1 VTNVTNAPTEPEV
14 VDPLAAASV
23 SPIGAA
29 TSTDPALDLAAT
41 PNPADTI
48 LADELF
54 SERSPFDPV
63 GPSAE
68 VSNEAPPGSD
78 DIFDFGASDPL
89 AGASNDLLD
98 DRPSGSSPPDVAGDY
113 DVSSSD
119 LGDPFLDT
127 DPADIQAMAPGGV
140 EPGGAVSSVPADDD
154 MLPQDVTPWGA
165 DSDGNPDRN
174 PDLAISSDPSGQ
186 PHPVSPLMSEP
197 LAPQGDDG
205 SPARA
210 LPDITPVMRDRI
222 HETLERVAWEAFGDI
237 SESLVKALLE
247 RVEAVAWEV
256 IPQMAEALIK
266 DEIRRMKG
274 EDE

>member
-1 VTNVTNAPTEPEV
+1 
-14 VDPLAAASV
+14 L
-23 SPIGAA
+23 G
-29 TSTDPALDLAAT
+29 PALDLPAT
-41 PNPADTI
+41 PNPAETI

-54 SERSPFDPV
+54 AERSPFDPV
-63 GPSAE
+63 GPSTE
-68 VSNEAPPGSD
+68 VSTEAPAGSD

-89 AGASNDLLD
+89 AGASSDLLD
-98 DRPSGSSPPDVAGDY
+98 DRPANSSAPAVAGDY

-119 LGDPFLDT
+119 LGDSFLET
-127 DPADIQAMAPGGV
+127 GPADTPAVTPGGV
-140 EPGGAVSSVPADDD
+140 DPVAAVPSAPDDD
-154 MLPQDVTPWGA
+154 DLIAQDVTPWSA
-165 DSDGNPDRN
+165 DADV
-174 PDLAISSDPSGQ
+174 AISSDPSGQ
-186 PHPVSPLMSEP
+186 LDPVSPLTSDP

-222 HETLERVAWEAFGDI
+222 HETLERVAWEAFGDV